1 VLIVDEP
8 ENSRLSARMSQNS
21 GDFLER
27 FLALHPKKIDLSL
40 GRTLDLLRALGD
52 PHKALPPVIHVAGTN
67 GKGSTTAF
75 LRAMLEADGRRV
87 HVYTSPHLVRFHERI
102 RLAGKLVD
110 EERLIVAFETCER
123 VNAGAP
129 ITLFEI
135 TTAAAFH
142 LFAET
147 PADILLL
154 EVGLGGRFDSTNVI
168 EKPLATIITPVSMDH
183 MDFLGDTLAKIAF
196 EKAGILKKNAPVILA
211 PQADE
216 AMDVIERQA
225 RRVGAGPML
234 RADRDYHVSEERG
247 RLVYEDAQGLLD
259 LPAPRLAGRHQFE
272 NAATGIAT
280 LRLLFPDFPASA
292 FEEGLRSVQW
302 PARLQKLMRGALFE
316 RAPKGAELWL
326 DGGHN
331 PAGGLVVAQAMA
343 ERQERDPRPLILIS
357 GGLASKDTG
366 GFLKAFAGL
375 AQEVLAVPIPGE
387 HAARSADDV
396 AQIARAQGLPATAA
410 SSVSSALEAFAARA
424 WPIAPRVLIAGSLYL
439 AGDVLRENRTPPD

>member
-1 VLIVDEP
+1 
-8 ENSRLSARMSQNS
+8 
-21 GDFLER
+21 
-27 FLALHPKKIDLSL
+27 
-40 GRTLDLLRALGD
+40 
-52 PHKALPPVIHVAGTN
+52 
-67 GKGSTTAF
+67 
-75 LRAMLEADGRRV
+75 
-87 HVYTSPHLVRFHERI
+87 
-102 RLAGKLVD
+102 
-110 EERLIVAFETCER
+110 
-123 VNAGAP
+123 
-129 ITLFEI
+129 
-135 TTAAAFH
+135 
-142 LFAET
+142 
-147 PADILLL
+147 
-154 EVGLGGRFDSTNVI
+154 
-168 EKPLATIITPVSMDH
+168 
-183 MDFLGDTLAKIAF
+183 
-196 EKAGILKKNAPVILA
+196 
-211 PQADE
+211 
-216 AMDVIERQA
+216 
-225 RRVGAGPML
+225 
-234 RADRDYHVSEERG
+234 VSEERG

-331 PAGGLVVAQAMA
+331 PAGGLVVSQAMA

-375 AQEVLAVPIPGE
+375 TQELLAVPIPGE

-396 AQIARAQGLPATAA
+396 AQIACAQGLPATAA
-410 SSVSSALEAFAARA
+410 SSVSSALEALAARA
-424 WPIAPRVLIAGSLYL
+424 WPI

>member
-1 VLIVDEP
+1 
-8 ENSRLSARMSQNS
+8 
-21 GDFLER
+21 
-27 FLALHPKKIDLSL
+27 
-40 GRTLDLLRALGD
+40 
-52 PHKALPPVIHVAGTN
+52 
-67 GKGSTTAF
+67 
-75 LRAMLEADGRRV
+75 MLEAEGRRV
-87 HVYTSPHLVRFHERI
+87 HVYTSPHLVCFHERI
-102 RLAGKLVD
+102 RLAGKLVA
-110 EERLIVAFETCER
+110 EERLIAAFETCDR

-147 PADILLL
+147 PADVLLL

-234 RADRDYHVSEERG
+234 RADRDYHISEERG
-247 RLVYEDAQGLLD
+247 RLVYEDSQGLLD
-259 LPAPRLAGRHQFE
+259 LPAPRLAGRHQFY
-272 NAATGIAT
+272 NAATAIAT
-280 LRLLFPDFPASA
+280 LRLLYPDFPTSA

-302 PARLQKLMRGALFE
+302 PARLQKLNHGALFE
-316 RAPKGAELWL
+316 RAPERAELWL

-343 ERQERDPRPLILIS
+343 EREERDPRPLILIS

-366 GFLKAFAGL
+366 GFLKPFAGL

-387 HAARSADDV
+387 HAARSADEV
-396 AQIARAQGLPATAA
+396 ASIARAQGLLATAA
-410 SSVSSALEAFAARA
+410 SNVASALDALAARP
-424 WPIAPRVLIAGSLYL
+424 WPVPPRILIVGSLYL

>member
-1 VLIVDEP
+1 VLAVDEP
-8 ENSRLSARMSQNS
+8 ENSGLSANMAPSS
-21 GDFLER
+21 GAFLER

-75 LRAMLEADGRRV
+75 LRAMLEASGRRV
-87 HVYTSPHLVRFHERI
+87 HVYTSPHLVCFHERI
-102 RLAGKLVD
+102 RLAGKLV
-110 EERLIVAFETCER
+110 EEDRLIAAFETCER

-142 LFAET
+142 LFAEV

-168 EKPLATIITPVSMDH
+168 ENPLATIITPVSMDH
-183 MDFLGDTLAKIAF
+183 MDFLGNTLAKIAF
-196 EKAGILKKNAPVILA
+196 EKAGILKKNAPVVVA

-225 RRVGAGPML
+225 RRVGARPMA
-234 RADRDYHVSEERG
+234 RANRDYHVSEERG
-247 RLVYEDAQGLLD
+247 RLIYEDEQGLLD
-259 LPAPRLAGRHQFE
+259 MPAPRLAGRHQFD
-272 NAATGIAT
+272 NAATVIAT
-280 LRLLFPDFPASA
+280 LRLLYSDFPASA

-302 PARLQKLMRGALFE
+302 PARLQKLIRGALFE
-316 RAPKGAELWL
+316 RAPEGAELWL

-343 ERQERDPRPLILIS
+343 GRHERDPRPFILIS

-366 GFLKAFAGL
+366 GFLQAFAGL
-375 AQEVLAVPIPGE
+375 AQEVLTVPIPGE
-387 HAARSADDV
+387 HASRSADDV
-396 AQIARAQGLPATAA
+396 AAIARTQGLPATAG
-410 SSVSSALEAFAARA
+410 SSVSSALESLAARR
-424 WPIAPRVLIAGSLYL
+424 WPIPPRILIAGSLYL
-439 AGDVLRENRTPPD
+439 AGDVLRENGTLPD